1 MKNSKLPNKLTF
13 VASRSHMNEETN
25 QFINSL
31 TKNNDFKVIS
41 FGSSLKI
48 CKVAEGL
55 ANIYPRFGPTMEW
68 DTAAGHAIASIAGC
82 SVTIPNTNYHL
93 KYNKKTC

>member
-1 MKNSKLPNKLTF
+1 
-13 VASRSHMNEETN
+13 MNEETN

-41 FGSSLKI
+41 FKSSLKI

-68 DTAAGHAIASIAGC
+68 IRLAMLLQALQ
-82 SVTIPNTNYHL
+82 SV
-93 KYNKKTC
+93 